1 MCSMSDTSYKTL
13 KLGYVAEGLF
23 EDRKS
28 RFIAQLCHVK
38 TEQEAREFLASVK
51 AKHYNARHN
60 VPAWIL
66 ENGTE
71 RASDDGEPSRTAGMP
86 VLEVLRGAGL
96 KNVCCVVTRYFGGT
110 LLGPGGLVRAY
121 TTATQEAL
129 ASAELEAAVQEM
141 LQVVRIELSVPY
153 NLYEQI
159 QHLISD
165 VGGKIITT
173 EFGVDVFLAIDF
185 RCGEEVPFTEALT
198 ELSAGKIT
206 AKISAARYDLF

>member
-1 MCSMSDTSYKTL
+1 MSDTSYKTL
-13 KLGYVAEGLF
+13 KLDFVAEGLF

-28 RFIAQLCHVK
+28 RFIAQLCHV
-38 TEQEAREFLASVK
+38 EIESEAQEFLTTVR

-66 ENGTE
+66 EDGTE

-86 VLEVLRGAGL
+86 VLEVLRGSGL

-121 TTATQEAL
+121 TAATQEAL
-129 ASAELEAAVQEM
+129 AAAEEVFAVQEM
-141 LQVVRIELSVPY
+141 LQVVRVELSAPY

-159 QHLISD
+159 QRLVSD
-165 VGGKIITT
+165 TGGKVITT
-173 EFGVDVFLAIDF
+173 EFGVNVFLAIDF
-185 RCGEEVPFTEALT
+185 RCGEEAVFTEALR
-198 ELSAGKIT
+198 ELSAGKMT
-206 AKISAARYDLF
+206 VKVSAARFDLF

>member
-1 MCSMSDTSYKTL
+1 MSDTSYKTI
-13 KLGYVAEGLF
+13 KLDFVAEGLF

-28 RFIAQLCHVK
+28 RFIAQLCHVE
-38 TEQEAREFLASVK
+38 TESEVQEFLATVR

-66 ENGTE
+66 EDGTE
-71 RASDDGEPSRTAGMP
+71 RASDDGEPSRTAGIP
-86 VLEVLRGAGL
+86 VLEVLLGAGL

-121 TTATQEAL
+121 TAATQEAL
-129 ASAELEAAVQEM
+129 AAAEEVSAVQEM
-141 LQVVRIELSVPY
+141 LQVVRVELSAPY

-159 QHLISD
+159 QRLVSD
-165 VGGKIITT
+165 TGGKVITA

-185 RCGEEVPFTEALT
+185 RCGEEAAFTDALT

-206 AKISAARYDLF
+206 AEVSVARFDLF

>member
-60 VPAWIL
+60 VSAWIL
-66 ENGTE
+66 ESGTE

-129 ASAELEAAVQEM
+129 ASAELEAGVQEM

-165 VGGKIITT
+165 VGGKIITA
-173 EFGVDVFLAIDF
+173 EFGADVFLAIDF

>member
-1 MCSMSDTSYKTL
+1 MSDTSYKTL
-13 KLGYVAEGLF
+13 KLDFVAEGLF

-28 RFIAQLCHVK
+28 RFIAQLCHVE
-38 TEQEAREFLASVK
+38 TESEAQEFLARVR

-66 ENGTE
+66 KDGTE

-121 TTATQEAL
+121 TAATQEAL
-129 ASAELEAAVQEM
+129 AAVEEASAVQEM
-141 LQVVRIELSVPY
+141 LQVVRVELSAPY

-159 QHLISD
+159 QRLVSD
-165 VGGKIITT
+165 TGGKVITA
-173 EFGVDVFLAIDF
+173 EFGADVLLAIDF
-185 RCGEEVPFTEALT
+185 RCGEEAAFTDALT

-206 AKISAARYDLF
+206 AEVSAARFDLF